1 MAGPLDGVKVVEAA
15 NYLSGPY
22 ATMMLAD
29 LGAEVI
35 KIEPPKGDPFRRF
48 GRPKTYASPQFV
60 NCNRGK
66 RSVVLDLKSTEDQA
80 AMLGLLDHADVL
92 LSNWRPAV
100 AARLGLADD
109 VLAQR
114 NPRLIRVYVSGYGP
128 TGPRAEDPVFDT
140 IVQAR
145 SAMMHGLSATDEPML
160 LPGYPV
166 DKATAAMAAQA
177 AIAALYARERT
188 GAGDRVDVAMLDT
201 TAYLDFVDLFTG
213 RTFVDGTKGEAR
225 NLHGTTIRT
234 VQTADGW
241 MVMAPVSS
249 DHIRRACAAVGHPE
263 LADEVLAERDQ
274 IALVRALFDRL
285 EPITKTKPTEHWLE
299 QFRLH
304 DVPAGPCVD
313 FDTHAA
319 DPQVEHNRIYAT
331 AEGPDGSTVL
341 GPRYPAVFASQ
352 PLLTGQGAAPA
363 LGRDTQ
369 DILRRF

>member
-1 MAGPLDGVKVVEAA
+1 
-15 NYLSGPY
+15 
-22 ATMMLAD
+22 MMLGD
-29 LGAEVI
+29 LGAEII

-60 NCNRGK
+60 NCNRSK
-66 RSVVLDLKSTEDQA
+66 RSVVLDLKNQDDQA
-80 AMLGLLDHADVL
+80 KMLRLLDSADIL

-100 AARLGLADD
+100 AARLGLGDD
-109 VLAQR
+109 VLAAR

-128 TGPRAEDPVFDT
+128 TGPLSDDPVFDT

-145 SAMMHGLSATDEPML
+145 SAMMHGLSSTDEPML

-177 AIAALYARERT
+177 ALAALYARERT
-188 GAGDRVDVAMLDT
+188 GGGDRVDVAMLDT

-213 RTFVDGTKGEAR
+213 RTFDDGARPQREAR
-225 NLHGTTIRT
+225 NLHGTAIRA

-249 DHIRRACAAVGHPE
+249 DHIRRACEAVGHPE
-263 LADEVLAERDQ
+263 LADELLAERDQ
-274 IALVRALFDRL
+274 QALTRAMFDRL
-285 EPITKTKPTEHWLE
+285 EPYTKTQPTAHWIE
-299 QFRLH
+299 QFRIH

-313 FDTHAA
+313 FDTHAV
-319 DPQVEHNRIYAT
+319 DPQVEHNRIYVTTEA
-331 AEGPDGSTVL
+331 ADGSTVY

-363 LGRDTQ
+363 LGADTKAV
-369 DILRRF
+369 LGPS